1 MRKSMMISLTA
12 ACAAWVLSGC
22 FGGVDSSTGTVG
34 PQSPTPIAT
43 TTPTRKATR
52 HTPHSTPLVIRVS
65 PSPSTTTEAS
75 AHAVPRE
82 TEPTSEAAP
91 PPPPREEAAP
101 APQREAAAPA
111 PAPVQEQ
118 SSVYYK
124 NCQAARDAGAAPLH
138 RGDPGYRSELDRDG
152 DGVACEWSKKKHH

>member
-22 FGGVDSSTGTVG
+22 FGGLDSSTGTVV
-34 PQSPTPIAT
+34 PQSPTPIAA
-43 TTPTRKATR
+43 TTPTFKATTR
-52 HTPHSTPLVIRVS
+52 TPRSTPSVIRVS

-75 AHAVPRE
+75 VHAVPRE
-82 TEPTSEAAP
+82 TEPTSQAAP

-124 NCQAARDAGAAPLH
+124 NCQAARDAGAAPLY
-138 RGDPGYRSELDRDG
+138 RGNPGYRSELDRDG
-152 DGVACEWSKKKHH
+152 DGIACERSKKKHH

>member
-1 MRKSMMISLTA
+1 MISLTA

-22 FGGVDSSTGTVG
+22 FGGLDSSTGTVV
-34 PQSPTPIAT
+34 PQSPTPIAA
-43 TTPTRKATR
+43 TTPTFKATTR
-52 HTPHSTPLVIRVS
+52 TPRSTPSVIRVS

-75 AHAVPRE
+75 VHAVPRE
-82 TEPTSEAAP
+82 TEPTSQ
-91 PPPPREEAAP
+91 AAP

-124 NCQAARDAGAAPLH
+124 NCQAARDAGAAPLY
-138 RGDPGYRSELDRDG
+138 RGNPGYRSELDRDG

>member
-1 MRKSMMISLTA
+1 MMISLTA

-22 FGGVDSSTGTVG
+22 FGGADPSTGTVV
-34 PQSPTPIAT
+34 PQSPTPIAA
-43 TTPTRKATR
+43 TTPTFKATTR
-52 HTPHSTPLVIRVS
+52 TPRSTPSVIRVS

-75 AHAVPRE
+75 VHAVPRE
-82 TEPTSEAAP
+82 TKSTSEAAP

-124 NCQAARDAGAAPLH
+124 NCQAARNAGAAPLY
-138 RGDPGYRSELDRDG
+138 RGNPGYRSELDRDG
-152 DGVACEWSKKKHH
+152 DGVACEGSKKKHH

>member
-1 MRKSMMISLTA
+1 MMISLTA

-22 FGGVDSSTGTVG
+22 FGGLDSSTGTVV
-34 PQSPTPIAT
+34 PQSPTPIAA
-43 TTPTRKATR
+43 TTPTFKATTR
-52 HTPHSTPLVIRVS
+52 TPRSTPSVIRVS

-75 AHAVPRE
+75 VHAVPRE
-82 TEPTSEAAP
+82 TEPTSQAAP

-124 NCQAARDAGAAPLH
+124 NCQAARDAGAAPLY
-138 RGDPGYRSELDRDG
+138 RGNPGYRSELDRDG
-152 DGVACEWSKKKHH
+152 DGIACERSKKKHH